1 MHRFAPVKVGLG
13 TGVDKQIIFVGSYS
27 DFKIY
32 LILPSSHKAIEKA
45 VIFSEQSLCARYAGS
60 CVCTEAFVTVPKKS
74 SHSVM
79 EETSSEELPSS
90 AWPVST
96 SGGHFLDW

>member
-1 MHRFAPVKVGLG
+1 MHRFSPVKIGLG

-32 LILPSSHKAIEKA
+32 LILPSNRKGSH
-45 VIFSEQSLCARYAGS
+45 FSEQSLCARYAGS
-60 CVCTEAFVTVPKKS
+60 CVCTEAFVTVPTKS
-74 SHSVM
+74 SHSVL
-79 EETSSEELPSS
+79 EETSTEELPSS

-96 SGGHFLDW
+96 SGGHFLDR